1 MFIHLLT
8 IKTLYLLTLYKET
21 SLKYTKYY
29 DVSYKN
35 LTKTKFCSLYE
46 LLLVG
51 IVICVCCIFF
61 VWLLYRSPI
70 IFRSFSVWFSFCSRS
85 VLDRFSIGSRSVLV
99 WFSFGSRLVL
109 DRFSIVLRSI
119 LVHPSFILRSF
130 SVRSPFGNRRT
141 NGERSKNDRRNIG
154 ESSEAKRRCIETLMG
169 NQGKGNTNKN
179 FIFNHLDSNY
189 YGKIFRILNT
199 LPNGV
204 RLAREIL
211 ILLK

>member
-61 VWLLYRSPI
+61 VWFLYRSPI
-70 IFRSFSVWFSFCSRS
+70 IFRSSSVW
-85 VLDRFSIGSRSVLV
+85 FSIGSRSVLV
-99 WFSFGSRLVL
+99 WFSFGSRLVLVRFSIGSRSVL

-130 SVRSPFGNRRT
+130 SVR
-141 NGERSKNDRRNIG
+141 ESKIDRRLIEERTENH
-154 ESSEAKRRCIETLMG
+154 RR
-169 NQGKGNTNKN
+169 Q
-179 FIFNHLDSNY
+179 
-189 YGKIFRILNT
+189 
-199 LPNGV
+199 NGDV
-204 RLAREIL
+204 SKL
-211 ILLK
+211 

>member
-61 VWLLYRSPI
+61 VWFLYRSPI
-70 IFRSFSVWFSFCSRS
+70 IFRSFSVWFSFGSRSVLDWFSFGSRS
-85 VLDRFSIGSRSVLV
+85 VLDRSSIDSRS
-99 WFSFGSRLVL
+99 SF
-109 DRFSIVLRSI
+109 
-119 LVHPSFILRSF
+119 VHPPFILRSGIED
-130 SVRSPFGNRRT
+130 RSKIDRRT
-141 NGERSKNDRRNIG
+141 NGE
-154 ESSEAKRRCIETLMG
+154 
-169 NQGKGNTNKN
+169 
-179 FIFNHLDSNY
+179 
-189 YGKIFRILNT
+189 
-199 LPNGV
+199 
-204 RLAREIL
+204 
-211 ILLK
+211 